1 MKAEFVPHH
10 LLFPLFSS
18 IIFVVGMMFAKNAIV
33 KGTSPWTGTFFG
45 NLWLAIIWAVY
56 GISTGD
62 LLPVAGWWQAAVIG
76 LTFFLGQLFTYLAF
90 QYGDVSV
97 ATPIF
102 GVKVIIVALLAAVL
116 ANEPV
121 ALRVWVGAFL
131 ATIGVALV
139 QAGTGRPP
147 SSSDGGSMGRPSKS
161 AVLTV
166 ILALSAAL
174 ALSLF
179 DIGLQTWGRHWKSHR
194 FLPVM
199 FVWTGLFSCAV
210 LPWVD
215 RPSRLKEL
223 KTGRLMLIATLLM
236 ALQAMSMSY
245 SLSAYGDATRINIVY
260 ALRGLWAVVLAWTL
274 ARIFGGRE
282 ANLTT
287 RVMILRLFG
296 AVMLT
301 LSVIVAL
308 WK

>member
-1 MKAEFVPHH
+1 M
-10 LLFPLFSS
+10 
-18 IIFVVGMMFAKNAIV
+18 

-45 NLWLAIIWAVY
+45 NLWLAIIWAIY
-56 GISTGD
+56 GISTGE

-116 ANEPV
+116 ADEPV
-121 ALRVWVGAFL
+121 ALRVWGGAVL

-139 QAGTGRPP
+139 QAGTGK
-147 SSSDGGSMGRPSKS
+147 SLQSSDGPSIGRPSKS

-179 DIGLQTWGRHWKSHR
+179 DIGLQTWGREWKSHR
-194 FLPVM
+194 FLPMM
-199 FVWTGLFSCAV
+199 FVWTGLFSCGV

-274 ARIFGGRE
+274 ARLFGGRE
-282 ANLTT
+282 ANQTT
-287 RVMILRLFG
+287 RVMLLRLLG
-296 AVMLT
+296 AGMLT
-301 LSVIVAL
+301 ISVIVAL

>member
-1 MKAEFVPHH
+1 MPHH

-18 IIFVVGMMFAKNAIV
+18 IVFVVGMMFAKSAIV

-56 GISTGD
+56 GISTGE

-116 ANEPV
+116 ADEPV
-121 ALRVWVGAFL
+121 ALRVWLGAVL

-139 QAGTGRPP
+139 QAGTGVRTL
-147 SSSDGGSMGRPSKS
+147 SSDGTATRRPSKS

-179 DIGLQTWGRHWKSHR
+179 DIGLQTWGRQWKSHR
-194 FLPVM
+194 FLPMM
-199 FVWTGLFSCAV
+199 FVWTGLFSCSV

-215 RPSRLKEL
+215 RPARLREL
-223 KTGRLMLIATLLM
+223 RTGRLMLVATLLM

-282 ANLTT
+282 ATHST
-287 RVMILRLFG
+287 G
-296 AVMLT
+296 VMLSRLLGAALLT
-301 LSVIVAL
+301 ASVVVAL
-308 WK
+308 L

>member
-1 MKAEFVPHH
+1 MPHH

-18 IIFVVGMMFAKNAIV
+18 IVFVVGMMFAKNAIV

-56 GISTGD
+56 GMSTGE

-102 GVKVIIVALLAAVL
+102 GVKVIMVAALASVFADEPIPLRVWAGAVL
-116 ANEPV
+116 AT
-121 ALRVWVGAFL
+121 LGVG
-131 ATIGVALV
+131 LV
-139 QAGTGRPP
+139 QAGTGTGKSPQSSNGP
-147 SSSDGGSMGRPSKS
+147 STGRPSKS

-179 DIGLQTWGRHWKSHR
+179 DIGLQTWGREWKSHR
-194 FLPVM
+194 FLPMM
-199 FVWTGLFSCAV
+199 FVWTGLFSCGV

-223 KTGRLMLIATLLM
+223 KTGRLMFIATLLM

-274 ARIFGGRE
+274 ARVFGGRE
-282 ANLTT
+282 ANQTA
-287 RVMILRLFG
+287 RVMLLRLLG
-296 AVMLT
+296 AGMLT
-301 LSVIVAL
+301 FSVIVAL